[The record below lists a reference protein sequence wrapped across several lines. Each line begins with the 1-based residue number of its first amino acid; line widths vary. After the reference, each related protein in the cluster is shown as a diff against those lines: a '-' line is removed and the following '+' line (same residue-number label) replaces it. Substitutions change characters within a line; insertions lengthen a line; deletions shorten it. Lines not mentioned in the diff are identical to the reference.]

1 MKIREFSAL
10 ISKTFKSISF
20 LLFHD
25 FLASNH
31 IYSARQNR
39 RIRADET
46 TVEGVDFIVGTLVRR
61 IGSNALDAGLRRGGS
76 LDLIEE
82 EPLRW
87 GEGYFDIS
95 RSGNGGGEVGP
106 LIFLH
111 RERRRTYRGSVA
123 CRKSERRA
131 V

>member
-1 MKIREFSAL
+1 MG
-10 ISKTFKSISF
+10 
-20 LLFHD
+20 
-25 FLASNH
+25 
-31 IYSARQNR
+31 QNR

-46 TVEGVDFIVGTLVRR
+46 TVEGVDFIVGTLVGR
-61 IGSNALDAGLRRGGS
+61 IGSDTLDAGLRRGGS
-76 LDLIEE
+76 LDFVEE

-106 LIFLH
+106 LIP
-111 RERRRTYRGSVA
+111 RGGGGGGGDRGSVA

>member
-10 ISKTFKSISF
+10 ISKTFKIISF

-25 FLASNH
+25 FLTTDY
-31 IYSARQNR
+31 IYSVGQNR

-46 TVEGVDFIVGTLVRR
+46 TVEGVDFVVGTLVGR
-61 IGSNALDAGLRRGGS
+61 IGSDTLDAGLRGGGS
-76 LDLIEE
+76 LDFIEE

-87 GEGYFDIS
+87 REGYFDIS

-106 LIFLH
+106 LITLH
-111 RERRRTYRGSVA
+111 RERRRTYRGSA
-123 CRKSERRA
+123 AYRKGEQCA

>member
-1 MKIREFSAL
+1 MG
-10 ISKTFKSISF
+10 
-20 LLFHD
+20 
-25 FLASNH
+25 
-31 IYSARQNR
+31 QNR

-46 TVEGVDFIVGTLVRR
+46 TVESVDFVVGTLVGR
-61 IGSNALDAGLRRGGS
+61 IGSDTLDAGLRGGGS
-76 LDLIEE
+76 LDFIEE

-87 GEGYFDIS
+87 REGYFDIS